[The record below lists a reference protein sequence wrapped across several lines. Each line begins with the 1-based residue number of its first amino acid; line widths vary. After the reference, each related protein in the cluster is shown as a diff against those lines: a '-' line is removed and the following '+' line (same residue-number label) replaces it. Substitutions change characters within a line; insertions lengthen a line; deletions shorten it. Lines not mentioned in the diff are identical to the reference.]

1 MINTGNN
8 KYNDEINKAVMLI
21 KLVNLLN
28 LSPFPKQL
36 EAHQAPKW
44 ISYLRYF
51 FFWFRFLLL
60 APAGLGKRKKIVKF
74 YFVISENA
82 PKTIY
87 LTTKRSK

>member
-8 KYNDEINKAVMLI
+8 RYNDEINKAVMLI

-36 EAHQAPKW
+36 EEAHQAKMDLLFT
-44 ISYLRYF
+44 IF

-74 YFVISENA
+74 YFVISKNA